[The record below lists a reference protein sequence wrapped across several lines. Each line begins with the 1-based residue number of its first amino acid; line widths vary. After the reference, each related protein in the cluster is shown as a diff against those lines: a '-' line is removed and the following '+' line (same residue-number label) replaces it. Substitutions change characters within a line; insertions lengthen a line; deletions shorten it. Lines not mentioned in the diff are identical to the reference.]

1 MVCAAVTS
9 RGADPQGGVEIHGS
23 VPSFRPDFLALKSY
37 GSDSG
42 HHANE
47 PDPSKQPPWA
57 KNHGMLCVT
66 MKNSDMTAMPAS
78 QNVDQC
84 FHIGLARH
92 LLAVDGVLNLLLLL
106 QQICDFLKQSSHW
119 VGLEG
124 PGCRLN
130 NQ

>member
-1 MVCAAVTS
+1 M
-9 RGADPQGGVEIHGS
+9 GQEPWN
-23 VPSFRPDFLALKSY
+23 ALRYHEKL
-37 GSDSG
+37 GHDS
-42 HHANE
+42 H
-47 PDPSKQPPWA
+47 
-57 KNHGMLCVT
+57 
-66 MKNSDMTAMPAS
+66 AS

-92 LLAVDGVLNLLLLL
+92 LLAVDGVLNLLLLI
-106 QQICDFLKQSSHW
+106 QQICDFLKQSSHG